1 MARLNTIQPSKLNK
15 TERKQ
20 QTQMIM
26 RLFSLWNLTDKE
38 KAIALG
44 LSTGTQTSI
53 HKYKTGK
60 QDLPLM
66 RDIQDRVGHLLA
78 IHKYLKRAYPF
89 DKELAYQW
97 IKTSNSDFNNLPP
110 FNLIFNEGYLGLVKV
125 RNYLEISEHQQD
137 NNRHKVAAPLIPLKD
152 LFDHIKKS
160 ESLNDLEQDIQP
172 ASDISHPHVSKHI
185 KKLPPKKNIH
195 N

>member
-1 MARLNTIQPSKLNK
+1 MARPNIAQLPKPNE

-26 RLFSLWNLTDKE
+26 ALFKLWNLTDKE

-60 QDLPLM
+60 QNLPLL
-66 RDIQDRVGHLLA
+66 RDTQDRIGHLFA

-97 IKTSNSDFNNLPP
+97 IKTSNSDFNNSSP
-110 FNLIFNEGYLGLVKV
+110 FDLIFDEGYLGLVKV

-137 NNRHKVAAPLIPLKD
+137 SASHKASSLNPLKD
-152 LFDHIKKS
+152 LFCARAKI
-160 ESLNDLEQDIQP
+160 
-172 ASDISHPHVSKHI
+172 
-185 KKLPPKKNIH
+185 
-195 N
+195 